1 MSISITGEMPA
12 VGSLSQAGWWTRR
25 KKGRG
30 IVSQERTLHPKL
42 REIEMELAAS
52 TTRAA
57 LLVDRAGEVK
67 FHMRPEAGRWSIA
80 DCIGHLTLTTLAYL
94 PLIDDALQIG
104 RLLAVKGPRR
114 FRRDLTG
121 WLLCQISE
129 PPYRYKA
136 LTTERFT
143 PEATGT
149 RAEVLAAFVRSQQ
162 ELNSRIYHA
171 EGLDLSRLTLISPF
185 DGRLQYN
192 LYSGFRIIPTH
203 QRRHLWQAEQIM
215 EELER
220 LTGHVT
226 EPFRLAESAD

>member
-1 MSISITGEMPA
+1 MSGVTTMETAAAGA
-12 VGSLSQAGWWTRR
+12 RLWAGWTSR

-30 IVSQERTLHPKL
+30 IVSKDQVLHPKL
-42 REIEMELAAS
+42 KDIEMELAAS

-57 LLVDRAGEVK
+57 MLVDRVGETK
-67 FHMRPEAGRWSIA
+67 FHLRPEPGRWSVA
-80 DCIGHLTLTTLAYL
+80 ECIDHLTLTTQAYL

-121 WLLCQISE
+121 WLLCAMSE

-143 PEATGT
+143 PESTGT
-149 RAEVLAAFVRSQQ
+149 RAEVLAAFVRTQQ
-162 ELNSRIYHA
+162 ELNSRVYHA
-171 EGLDLSRLTLISPF
+171 EGLNLTRLTVLSPF

-192 LYSGFRIIPTH
+192 LYSCFRIIPTH
-203 QRRHLWQAEQIM
+203 QRRHLWQAEQIL
-215 EELER
+215 EEIDR